1 MPAELQNI
9 LSVALAKAVTDPAVT
24 KWGKENDVVMKPKT
38 PQETAAILVEQ
49 KAFFE
54 KWKTALSAS

>member
-1 MPAELQNI
+1 
-9 LSVALAKAVTDPAVT
+9 
-24 KWGKENDVVMKPKT
+24 MKPKT
-38 PQETAAILVEQ
+38 PQETAAILAEQ